1 MLTMAAVLTC
11 PTSAH
16 LLRRLIEAS
25 RDMPCPRRGLS
36 KRGTAAYQL
45 GYVEGRCVARTQLA
59 AIVIV
64 PLLHIVGN
72 TDEEIGHIR
81 GHGVQHPGEKEQQRH
96 KQDHHFRNKRER
108 AFVHLRHGLERTNN
122 QPDEQTKPQNR

>member
-1 MLTMAAVLTC
+1 MAAVLTR

-16 LLRRLIEAS
+16 PPRRRIETS
-25 RDMPCPRRGLS
+25 RDIPYPRRDRS
-36 KRGTAAYQL
+36 TRGTAAYRL

-64 PLLHIVGN
+64 PLMHIVWN
-72 TDEEIGHIR
+72 THEEIGHIR

-96 KQDHHFRNKRER
+96 KQDHHFWNKRER
-108 AFVHLRHGLERTNN
+108 GFVHLRHGLERTNN
-122 QPDEQTKPQNR
+122 